1 MEFAC
6 CLVLQCSPSCVL
18 CPVLPDCSFQA
29 KCNKYFCPE
38 LHRGSIDPSSITCNL
53 CVVYLT
59 SMECSGFGAHKSM
72 LVNHVIQGGSTALLV
87 QALVYPRAGMLDQP
101 QLGTSPGLAGAICF
115 FAICECP
122 SPALGFGLAWLC
134 RELTQL
140 AAKNT
145 INKEFIGSGFS
156 WISSLAV

>member
-18 CPVLPDCSFQA
+18 CPVLPDCSFHA

-59 SMECSGFGAHKSM
+59 SMECSGLGAHKSM
-72 LVNHVIQGGSTALLV
+72 LVNHIIKGGITALLA
-87 QALVYPRAGMLDQP
+87 QALVYPRAGVLDQP
-101 QLGTSPGLAGAICF
+101 QLGTNPGLEGAVSFCHLWMSQP
-115 FAICECP
+115 C
-122 SPALGFGLAWLC
+122 SGGFGLAWFC

-140 AAKNT
+140 AAKIT
-145 INKEFIGSGFS
+145 IDKGR
-156 WISSLAV
+156 

>member
-1 MEFAC
+1 MNNLLGKEKMEFAC

-101 QLGTSPGLAGAICF
+101 WPGRGNLLFCHLWMSQPCSWLWACM
-115 FAICECP
+115 
-122 SPALGFGLAWLC
+122 AL
-134 RELTQL
+134 
-140 AAKNT
+140 
-145 INKEFIGSGFS
+145 
-156 WISSLAV
+156 

>member
-1 MEFAC
+1 MSVWQLFTFVNNLLGKEKMEFAC

-72 LVNHVIQGGSTALLV
+72 LVNHVIQGGKHCSA
-87 QALVYPRAGMLDQP
+87 
-101 QLGTSPGLAGAICF
+101 GTSLGLSKSRDVRSAPAGHLPWPGRGNLLFCHLWMSQPCSWLWACM
-115 FAICECP
+115 
-122 SPALGFGLAWLC
+122 AL
-134 RELTQL
+134 
-140 AAKNT
+140 
-145 INKEFIGSGFS
+145 
-156 WISSLAV
+156 